1 MNPIKLATAA
11 VLASLALGGAAYAN
25 PTSADSGHEKRMH
38 RAHGPS
44 LERMAFGNALV
55 AELATRTGRPVEEI
69 RTLFKDGGPR
79 KAAETLGLEREQMKE
94 AMRSARLTVI
104 AQAQAAQMITA
115 EQAQALSEA
124 RPKRWGSKKGPR
136 PDKSADPAG

>member
-1 MNPIKLATAA
+1 MNSIKLATAA
-11 VLASLALGGAAYAN
+11 VLASLAFGGTAYAN
-25 PTSADSGHEKRMH
+25 PASADGGHDKRTH

-44 LERMAFGNALV
+44 LERMAFGNAMV
-55 AELATRTGRPVEEI
+55 AELATRTGRPAEEI

-115 EQAQALSEA
+115 EQAQTLSEA
-124 RPKRWGSKKGPR
+124 KSWRFGGKKGPR
-136 PDKSADPAG
+136 PDKSADPAS

>member
-11 VLASLALGGAAYAN
+11 VLASLALGGAAYAS
-25 PTSADSGHEKRMH
+25 PTSADSGHDKRTY

-44 LERMAFGNALV
+44 LERMAVGNALV
-55 AELATRTGRPVEEI
+55 AELATRTGRSADEV
-69 RTLFKDGGPR
+69 RSLLKDGGPR

-115 EQAQALSEA
+115 EQAQTLSEA
-124 RPKRWGSKKGPR
+124 RPRRWGGQKGPR
-136 PDKSADPAG
+136 PDKSADPAS